1 MPVQVPMEAN
11 ISIDSTTWA
20 ALALVLTIVGAA
32 LSWLAWRRRGLAAGV
47 RGLAWTL
54 LPLAA
59 WLTGTLKL
67 AASILEDVINWAAR
81 LVFSPAVWLGVV
93 VAGAAAVLWFV
104 SGLMRSRGIGV
115 RDDAREV
122 PRKQAKQVAAGKQT
136 GTRRAG
142 EPKKA
147 GQDDIEDM
155 DEIEAI
161 LKRHGI

>member
-1 MPVQVPMEAN
+1 MPLQADVT
-11 ISIDSTTWA
+11 IDSTTWA
-20 ALALVLTIVGAA
+20 ALALILTILGAA
-32 LSWLAWRRRGLAAGV
+32 LSWMAWRRRGLAAGV

-81 LVFSPAVWLGVV
+81 LVFSPAVWLGVMLAV
-93 VAGAAAVLWFV
+93 AAAVLWFV
-104 SGLMRSRGIGV
+104 SGVMRSRGIGV
-115 RDDAREV
+115 REDAREV
-122 PRKQAKQVAAGKQT
+122 PSTGAKAVPAGKQKPARST
-136 GTRRAG
+136 
-142 EPKKA
+142 KA
-147 GQDDIEDM
+147 GKDDIEDI

>member
-1 MPVQVPMEAN
+1 MPLQVN
-11 ISIDSTTWA
+11 VSIDSTTWA
-20 ALALVLTIVGAA
+20 ALALILTIVGAA

-67 AASILEDVINWAAR
+67 AANILEDVINWAAR
-81 LVFSPAVWLGVV
+81 LVFSPSVWLGVV

-104 SGLMRSRGIGV
+104 SGLMRARGIGV
-115 RDDAREV
+115 RDGAGEV
-122 PRKQAKQVAAGKQT
+122 PSKQTKAVAAGNQSAPQKA
-136 GTRRAG
+136 RS
-142 EPKKA
+142 KKA
-147 GQDDIEDM
+147 GQDDIEDI